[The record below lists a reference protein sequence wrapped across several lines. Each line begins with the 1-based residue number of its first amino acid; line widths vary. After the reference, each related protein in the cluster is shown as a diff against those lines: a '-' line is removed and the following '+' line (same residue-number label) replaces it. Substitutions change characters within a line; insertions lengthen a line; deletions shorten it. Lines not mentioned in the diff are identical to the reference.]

1 MGYKIDNVCA
11 PGPPQSDR
19 SRAARVTTALVVVA
33 LVAAVALACR
43 STTGVADDGPA
54 QDPLATPAAPVTAAL
69 PATAAVGAA
78 TLQVQVQVPDRREVR
93 AQCRAAGLVRQ
104 CAAAGVP

>member
-1 MGYKIDNVCA
+1 MGYKTSNDYVSGTPRRA
-11 PGPPQSDR
+11 R
-19 SRAARVTTALVVVA
+19 SRLARVSSALAFVT
-33 LVAAVALACR
+33 LVAGFALACLP
-43 STTGVADDGPA
+43 GPVAAKGGPA